1 MAVRGVTAQTL
12 VVEARTLHREE
23 FGLALTLVAVDK
35 GESGAGSGH
44 VAGAAPVKPLA
55 PDGRSCTPHACSSA
69 GGRCRHGDV
78 VAAAA
83 GGKPTGPGSGGARIE
98 WWRRFWRWRIK

>member
-35 GESGAGSGH
+35 GEPGAGSGH
-44 VAGAAPVKPLA
+44 VAGAAPVKMLA
-55 PDGRSCTPHACSSA
+55 PDGRSCMPRACSSA
-69 GGRCRHGDV
+69 GGGCRQGYAIAT
-78 VAAAA
+78 AARGEPIGPDADDA
-83 GGKPTGPGSGGARIE
+83 GV
-98 WWRRFWRWRIK
+98 